1 MKIIFCILM
10 LFQVVIAKEISVEY
24 QSYDEALNGKNIIVF
39 DMESTKAGIITTAF
53 KGVVKSFKMN
63 FDLTDK
69 VIKNSELYFFVAN
82 MDTDNNSRNEKMH
95 DLCFSSATFPDIS
108 VELGDIPYGVSTLN
122 GKISLRGKEYPILV
136 NVDVSRIQEKVIV
149 KFKSEVSLKKLN
161 IPDPSIFIASVRDL
175 VELSGSVEIE

>member
-1 MKIIFCILM
+1 
-10 LFQVVIAKEISVEY
+10 
-24 QSYDEALNGKNIIVF
+24 
-39 DMESTKAGIITTAF
+39 
-53 KGVVKSFKMN
+53 
-63 FDLTDK
+63 
-69 VIKNSELYFFVAN
+69 

-95 DLCFSSATFPDIS
+95 DLCFSSATFPVIS